1 MVCEGESVKFAF
13 IAEMDGENDRKP
25 REERFPVIF
34 MCGML
39 EVSRQGYYAWKKRAP
54 SARQKED
61 VTLTTLIVAIHDAHK
76 GRYGI
81 DRIHA
86 DLARNG
92 YRVSPKRVRRLA
104 RAAGLACVH
113 PRPYKAT
120 TLQDPANACGL
131 VNLVG
136 RDFVPAGKNQLW
148 YGDITYI
155 FTMSGWAYLATVID
169 GYSRKVVGW
178 SVADNMREEM
188 VIDALA
194 MAVRNRDPGI
204 GDVVFHSDRG
214 GQYTGRAFRDA
225 CLSNGIIP
233 SVGKTGICFDNAAAE
248 SWNATFK
255 KELIHL
261 HAWKNLAH
269 VRQAAFEYI
278 EVYYNR
284 KRIQKALGYLS
295 PSEFELGIDNPMALV
310 A

>member
-1 MVCEGESVKFAF
+1 MYVCECWRYHG
-13 IAEMDGENDRKP
+13 
-25 REERFPVIF
+25 
-34 MCGML
+34 
-39 EVSRQGYYAWKKRAP
+39 RAVP
-54 SARQKED
+54 HEGAQSARQKAD
-61 VTLTTLIVAIHDAHK
+61 VTLTTLIVAVRHPHK

-81 DRIHA
+81 NRIHA
-86 DLARNG
+86 TWPE
-92 YRVSPKRVRRLA
+92 RVPGKPKRIRRLA
-104 RAAGLACVH
+104 RAAGLGTVH

-120 TLQDPANACGL
+120 TVQDKANACGL
-131 VNLVG
+131 VAWLA
-136 RDFVPAGKNQLW
+136 DFVPAGKNQLW
-148 YGDITYI
+148 YGDIAYRS
-155 FTMSGWAYLATVID
+155 TMSGWVYLATVID
-169 GYSRKVVGW
+169 GYSRKMVGW
-178 SVADNMREEM
+178 SVAGNMREKM

-194 MAVRNRDPGI
+194 MAMRNRDPGI
-204 GDVVFHSDRG
+204 GNVVFHSDRG
-214 GQYTGRAFRDA
+214 SQYTGRAFRDA

-261 HAWKNLAH
+261 HTWKNLAH

-295 PSEFELGIDNPMALV
+295 PSEFESGIDMTMALV

>member
-1 MVCEGESVKFAF
+1 MVCEGKSVKFAF
-13 IAEMDGENDRKP
+13 IAELDGENNRKP
-25 REERFPVIF
+25 REGRFPVTF
-34 MCGML
+34 MCEML
-39 EVSRQGYYAWKKRAP
+39 EVSPKGYYAWKKRAP
-54 SARQKED
+54 SARQRED

-92 YRVSPKRVRRLA
+92 YQVSPKRVRRLA
-104 RAAGLACVH
+104 RAAGLRCVH

-120 TLQDPANACGL
+120 TVQDPANAAGL
-131 VNLVG
+131 IDLVG
-136 RDFVPAGKNQLW
+136 RDFVPPGKNELW

-194 MAVRNRDPGI
+194 MAARNRNPGI

-214 GQYTGRAFRDA
+214 SQYTGRAFRDA
-225 CLSNGIIP
+225 CLANGIIP

-261 HAWKNLAH
+261 HAWKDLAD
-269 VRQAAFEYI
+269 VRHAAFEYI

-284 KRIQKALGYLS
+284 TRIQKALGYLS
-295 PSEFELGIDNPMALV
+295 PSEFELGVDTGMAQV

>member
-1 MVCEGESVKFAF
+1 VKFAF
-13 IAEMDGENDRKP
+13 IQDMEKENERKP
-25 REERFPVIF
+25 REQGFPVMF
-34 MCGML
+34 MCEML
-39 EVSRQGYYAWKKRAP
+39 EVSRQGYYAWRKRLP
-54 SARQKED
+54 SAREKED
-61 VTLTTLIVAIHDAHK
+61 VTLTTLIVAIHEAHK

-120 TLQDPANACGL
+120 TVQDKANASGL
-131 VNLVG
+131 VDLVG

-178 SVADNMREEM
+178 SVADNMREGM

-194 MAVRNRDPGI
+194 MAVRNRDPGT

-214 GQYTGRAFRDA
+214 SQYTGRAFRDA
-225 CLSNGIIP
+225 CLSSGIIP
-233 SVGKTGICFDNAAAE
+233 SVGHTGICFDNAAAE

-261 HAWKNLAH
+261 HAWKDLAH
-269 VRQAAFEYI
+269 VRQASFEYI

-295 PSEFELGIDNPMALV
+295 PSEFELGIDTAMALV

>member
-13 IAEMDGENDRKP
+13 IAEMDVENDRKP

-34 MCGML
+34 MCETL

-92 YRVSPKRVRRLA
+92 YQVSPKRVRRLA
-104 RAAGLACVH
+104 RAAGLRCVH
-113 PRPYKAT
+113 PRPYKT
-120 TLQDPANACGL
+120 TTVPDPANACGL
-131 VNLVG
+131 VDLVG
-136 RDFVPAGKNQLW
+136 RDFVPGAKDQLW

-178 SVADNMREEM
+178 SVADHMREEL
-188 VIDALA
+188 VIDAFR
-194 MAVRNRDPGI
+194 MAVANRRPGT
-204 GDVVFHSDRG
+204 GEVVFHSDRG
-214 GQYTGRAFRDA
+214 AEDWGR
-225 CLSNGIIP
+225 
-233 SVGKTGICFDNAAAE
+233 SVMCALVMVSSWSGRPEDVPVPAE
-248 SWNATFK
+248 SWSEVPTG
-255 KELIHL
+255 LTTCGHR
-261 HAWKNLAH
+261 KNVEGTWSASFG
-269 VRQAAFEYI
+269 AA
-278 EVYYNR
+278 EVLR
-284 KRIQKALGYLS
+284 SSEDSERGGAALR
-295 PSEFELGIDNPMALV
+295 
-310 A
+310 

>member
-1 MVCEGESVKFAF
+1 
-13 IAEMDGENDRKP
+13 
-25 REERFPVIF
+25 
-34 MCGML
+34 
-39 EVSRQGYYAWKKRAP
+39 
-54 SARQKED
+54 
-61 VTLTTLIVAIHDAHK
+61 
-76 GRYGI
+76 
-81 DRIHA
+81 
-86 DLARNG
+86 
-92 YRVSPKRVRRLA
+92 VSPKRVRRLA

-120 TLQDPANACGL
+120 TVQDKANACGL
-131 VNLVG
+131 VDLVG

-178 SVADNMREEM
+178 SVADNMREDM

-214 GQYTGRAFRDA
+214 SQYTGRAFRDA
-225 CLSNGIIP
+225 CLSSGIIP

-261 HAWKNLAH
+261 HAWKDIAH

-295 PSEFELGIDNPMALV
+295 PSEFELGIDKTMALV

>member
-1 MVCEGESVKFAF
+1 VVCEGESVKFAF
-13 IAEMDGENDRKP
+13 IAEMDEENDRRP

-34 MCGML
+34 MCEML

-54 SARQKED
+54 SARKRED

-120 TLQDPANACGL
+120 TVQDPANAAGL
-131 VNLVG
+131 VDLVG
-136 RDFVPAGKNQLW
+136 RDFVPPGKNELW

-169 GYSRKVVGW
+169 G
-178 SVADNMREEM
+178 
-188 VIDALA
+188 
-194 MAVRNRDPGI
+194 
-204 GDVVFHSDRG
+204 
-214 GQYTGRAFRDA
+214 
-225 CLSNGIIP
+225 
-233 SVGKTGICFDNAAAE
+233 
-248 SWNATFK
+248 
-255 KELIHL
+255 
-261 HAWKNLAH
+261 
-269 VRQAAFEYI
+269 
-278 EVYYNR
+278 
-284 KRIQKALGYLS
+284 
-295 PSEFELGIDNPMALV
+295 
-310 A
+310 